1 MSRIVM
7 SAEQKPE
14 STPGTDVKEVASKLR
29 LLLKMKR
36 ELPRD
41 QRRLLK
47 LRMLMERREPRWMR
61 MDEWRFWKIER
72 QERWRRPKGLDNK
85 IRHQRK
91 GYPPLVKIGYRQPK
105 AVRGLHPS
113 GFEPVRVFRP
123 EDLDKIDPTKQA
135 IIIASTVSKKKRL
148 EIIKKAMEKRIKVIN
163 LTYRDMM
170 ELLGASNVEEVK
182 KLLQEV
188 RGE

>member
-1 MSRIVM
+1 
-7 SAEQKPE
+7 
-14 STPGTDVKEVASKLR
+14 
-29 LLLKMKR
+29 MKR
-36 ELPRD
+36 QLPKE
-41 QRRLLK
+41 QARLLK

-61 MDEWRFWKIER
+61 MDEWRFWRIER

-91 GYPPLVKIGYRQPK
+91 GYPPMVKVGYRQPK

-113 GFEPVRVFRP
+113 GFEVVRVFRP
-123 EDLDKIDPTKQA
+123 EDLDKIDPSRQA
-135 IIIASTVSKKKRL
+135 VVIASTVSKRKRI
-148 EIIKKAMEKRIKVIN
+148 EIIKKAMERNIKVIN

-170 ELLGASNVEEVK
+170 EILNASNIEEVK
-182 KLLQEV
+182 KLIQEA

>member
-1 MSRIVM
+1 MST
-7 SAEQKPE
+7 EQRNE
-14 STPGTDVKEVASKLR
+14 ATAAGTDVKETAAKLR
-29 LLLKMKR
+29 TLLKMKR
-36 ELPRD
+36 DLPKNE
-41 QRRLLK
+41 RRLLK
-47 LRMLMERREPRWMR
+47 LRLIMERREPRWMR

-72 QERWRRPKGLDNK
+72 QERWRRPKTLDNK

-91 GYPPLVKIGYRQPK
+91 GYPPMVKIGYRQPR

-123 EDLDKIDPTKQA
+123 EDLEKIDPSRQA
-135 IIIASTVSKKKRL
+135 IIIAAGVSKRKRI
-148 EIIKKAMEKRIKVIN
+148 EIIRKAMERKIKVIN

-170 ELLGASNVEEVK
+170 EILGVSSVEEVK